1 MEAVFRHMARPGKVE
16 NDISRPITSEH
27 KVYFLNVGV
36 WFDPRPEFLKR
47 LNDLGVP
54 VKPISAG
61 KWRGQYIYD
70 PVTGERGA
78 AFDIGRITVRAE
90 QEADVDV
97 VINPGG
103 SRKSCGWFYRLS
115 RKDNKWVVTQETWK
129 WMS

>member
-1 MEAVFRHMARPGKVE
+1 
-16 NDISRPITSEH
+16 
-27 KVYFLNVGV
+27 
-36 WFDPRPEFLKR
+36 
-47 LNDLGVP
+47 

-61 KWRGQYIYD
+61 KWRGQFIYD

-97 VINPGG
+97 VINLGG